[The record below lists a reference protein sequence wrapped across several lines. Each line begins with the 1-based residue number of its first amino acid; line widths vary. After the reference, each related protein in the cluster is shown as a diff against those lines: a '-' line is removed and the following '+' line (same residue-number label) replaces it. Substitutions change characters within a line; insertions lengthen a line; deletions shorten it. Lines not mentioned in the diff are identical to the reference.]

1 MADGMT
7 THASP
12 PAWRPSSAR
21 ASASLKRTLSLLGF
35 VAMWELV
42 SRMAWTI
49 SVPSPTVVVSAFLSL
64 DLASLAL
71 ELFKSFYRVLAGFLL
86 AAAVGIPLGIWIGS
100 TWAGRTLV
108 FPTLEVLRP
117 VPPIAWIPLA
127 ILFFVEPQSM
137 ILFLTFLGA
146 LFPIT
151 YNTLAGISGI
161 NPSYTR
167 SARSLGA
174 TGTRMFFHVTV
185 PAMLPMIMSGLQ
197 IAIGTAWLMV
207 VAGEMMASKG
217 GIGAFT
223 WESFQT
229 SRYPL
234 VFVGMAIIGLSGYA
248 TSAALKFVS
257 ARLVVW
263 RYA

>member
-1 MADGMT
+1 MAESLTRTAGPAPVSALPRT
-7 THASP
+7 SHA
-12 PAWRPSSAR
+12 AR
-21 ASASLKRTLSLLGF
+21 RALSLAAF
-35 VAMWELV
+35 IAAWEIV
-42 SRMAWTI
+42 SRLAWTI
-49 SVPSPTVVVSAFLSL
+49 AIPSPSSVVLALIAL
-64 DLASLAL
+64 DPAGLASEIL
-71 ELFKSFYRVLAGFLL
+71 KSFYRVLTGFIL
-86 AAAVGIPLGIWIGS
+86 ATVVGVPLGIWIGS
-100 TWAGRTLV
+100 TWVGRTLV

-127 ILFFVEPQSM
+127 ILFFVDPQSM

-151 YNTLAGISGI
+151 YNTLAGISSI
-161 NPSYTR
+161 NPAYMR

-174 TGTRMFFHVTV
+174 TGGRLFFHVV
-185 PAMLPMIMSGLQ
+185 IPAMLPMIMSGLQ

-234 VFVGMAIIGLSGYA
+234 VFVGMVIIGVSGYVS
-248 TSAALKFVS
+248 SAMLKVIS
-257 ARLVVW
+257 NRLVVW
-263 RYA
+263 RSS

>member
-1 MADGMT
+1 MAESLT
-7 THASP
+7 RRLASIAGP
-12 PAWRPSSAR
+12 MMPR
-21 ASASLKRTLSLLGF
+21 AGASLKRATALAGLVVF
-35 VAMWELV
+35 WELL
-42 SRMAWTI
+42 SRLSWTI
-49 SVPSPTVVVSAFLSL
+49 AIPSPSTVVMAFLQL
-64 DLASLAL
+64 DMAAL
-71 ELFKSFYRVLAGFLL
+71 GLDVLRSFYRVLAGFLL

-100 TWAGRTLV
+100 TWVGRTLF
-108 FPTLEVLRP
+108 FPTLEILRP

-161 NPSYTR
+161 NPSYIR
-167 SARSLGA
+167 AGRSLGA
-174 TGTRMFFHVTV
+174 KGGRMFFHVV
-185 PAMLPMIMSGLQ
+185 IPAMLPMIMSGLQ
-197 IAIGTAWLMV
+197 IAIGTSWLMV

-223 WESFQT
+223 WQSFQT

-234 VFVGMAIIGLSGYA
+234 VFVGMAVIGISGYV
-248 TSAALKFVS
+248 SSVLLKAIS
-257 ARLVVW
+257 DRLVIW
-263 RYA
+263 KAQ